1 MMLIE
6 TWVEGKDWEKYRE
19 RLLVGYKW
27 RIQEAKRKNRKGEA
41 MGGMILGI
49 RKELVVREEKDSKK
63 IEEMMIGKMKYGKR
77 ILRVWE
83 YI

>member
-6 TWVEGKDWEKYRE
+6 TWVEGKDRE
-19 RLLVGYKW
+19 RLLGYKW
-27 RIQEAKRKNRKGEA
+27 RIQEAKRKNRKGKA

-49 RKELVVREEKDSKK
+49 RKELVVREEEDSKK